1 MAIDSNK
8 AQEFL
13 ESHNNVV
20 SQMTK
25 KSNQLKDP
33 KQYEPIRQSIA
44 ALCKSAK
51 KSAVTQ
57 FFGSRVIG
65 LGTDFSKLD
74 VYVCI
79 DGKTYNMYV
88 KSVDQHQELKSMASS
103 VHLSGD
109 WEKHLYVLTTA
120 VPILSCTFLAMD
132 LQCKLSCVRNV
143 RHYLILLLQASS
155 ASSMDYQLKTLC

>member
-1 MAIDSNK
+1 MAIDSTK

-13 ESHNNVV
+13 EIHNRLVA
-20 SQMTK
+20 QMTK
-25 KSNQLKDP
+25 KSNQLKDQ

-44 ALCKSAK
+44 ALCKSAN

-65 LGTDFSKLD
+65 LGSDSSQLD

-88 KSVDQHQELKSMASS
+88 KSVDQHQELKQMASS
-103 VHLSGD
+103 IHASSD
-109 WEKHLYVLTTA
+109 WEKHLYVLMTP
-120 VPILSCTFLAMD
+120 VPILSCTYLPMD
-132 LQCKLSCVRNV
+132 MQCELSCMRIAL
-143 RHYLILLLQASS
+143 HYLILLSQASS